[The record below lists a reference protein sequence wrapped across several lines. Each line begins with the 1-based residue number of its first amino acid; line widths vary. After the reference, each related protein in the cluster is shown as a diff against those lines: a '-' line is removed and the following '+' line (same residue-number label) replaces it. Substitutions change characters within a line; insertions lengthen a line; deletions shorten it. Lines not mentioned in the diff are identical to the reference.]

1 LFIKNKNKLVNL
13 DSVTSVVIE
22 GTKVIFN
29 LDYGISLRNANEKII
44 ADYVYFFY
52 DSVEEV
58 QEVIKIVSKVFL
70 NSQTSSVSNRYI
82 NPNKIS
88 FIKFEEFD
96 KQDNEKN
103 RIIVNFNVSVSFNGI
118 NDVKT
123 SDSIYLDYS
132 CKADYIS
139 EVKRFTNILE
149 G

>member
-1 LFIKNKNKLVNL
+1 MFIKNKNKLVNL

-29 LDYGISLRNANEKII
+29 LDYGISLRNVNEKII

-123 SDSIYLDYS
+123 SDSIYLDYNR
-132 CKADYIS
+132 KADYIS
-139 EVKRFTNILE
+139 EVNRFTNILE